1 MKFIV
6 EGYRTDQE
14 KPVYRA
20 TAKGFIDL
28 TNKLLAAF
36 THSKAHYVT
45 VRLVKEV
52 RK

>member
-6 EGYRTDQE
+6 EGYRTDQD

-20 TAKGFIDL
+20 QAKGFIEL
-28 TNKLLAAF
+28 TSKLVAAF

-45 VRLVKEV
+45 VRKMTEVK
-52 RK
+52 